1 MTPRPPSDDSTQPT
15 GPADEGPAP
24 VKRTAVKKTAA
35 KKAVAKKATAKKTA
49 TKKAATRQATTPS
62 AGSTPTAAAE
72 ETPQPVRTAGGTRK
86 PRKTAGVKA
95 AEIEAAA
102 ERADEGAPAAKEP
115 IEGEPAAGTSAPGKA
130 AEREGVAAKAPAKK
144 ATTTKS
150 TAKKAEAVAKKA
162 VAKKAVTNKTVAKK
176 AVTDKAVAKKTVGKK
191 AVTAKPATSTAART
205 AVAKA
210 AAAKT
215 AAVKPDASTKAATK
229 ATGSKKT
236 AAKKA
241 GVKNDAVKKAAV
253 KKAAVETSASGETV
267 TTEAAARRTAAKSA
281 VRTPRQAKRAQSPVL
296 VPAVP
301 PGAGAAPPPPGPA
314 DAPAPEAVLPQQA
327 SAEPVVPEQSA
338 AEPPAPQ
345 PSVPR
350 QDTPEASGIPQDDP
364 ALAHPVVSP
373 AMDGADRERL
383 LAGTHHAPHSVLGAH
398 PVPGGVV
405 FRAFRPYALGVS
417 VVVES
422 LRAELH
428 DDGGGFFS
436 ALMPL
441 REVPGAYRLLVSYE
455 GGVQETED
463 AYSFLPAIGE
473 LDQHLINEGRHEE
486 LWKAL
491 GAEPMTHQG
500 VTGTR
505 FTVWAPNALGVRL
518 AGTFNFWDATGYP
531 MRSLGSSGVWELF
544 VPGIGEG
551 ELYKFEITRPDGSK
565 TLRADPMA
573 RRTEVPPNTSSVIH
587 ASLYEWNDEEWL
599 ARRTQTPAHEAPFS
613 VYEVHLPSWRPGL
626 TYRQLAEQLPAYVAD
641 LGFTHVELLPIAEH
655 PFGGSWGY
663 QVTGFYAPTARL
675 GTPDD
680 FKYLVD
686 ALHRAGIGVLM
697 DWVPA
702 HFPRDDW
709 ALAEFDG
716 RPLYE
721 HADPLR
727 AAHPDW
733 GTLEFDYGRREVR
746 NFLVANAVYWCEEY
760 HIDGLRVDAVAS
772 MLYLDYSREPG
783 QWTPN
788 EHGGRENLDAVAFL
802 QEMNAT
808 VYRRVPG
815 VVTIAE
821 ESTAWDGVTRATHHT
836 GPGGFGGLGFG
847 LKWNMGW
854 MHDSLDYM
862 AKDPVHRKHHHHEMT
877 FSMVYAYSENYVLPI
892 SHDEVVHGK
901 GSLVS
906 KMPGD
911 WWQRRA
917 NHRSY
922 LGFMWAHPG
931 KQLLFMGQEFAQG
944 AEWSEAHGP
953 DWWLLDPAYGAE
965 ADHRGVR
972 DLVRDLNTTYR
983 DTPAL
988 WQQDTR
994 PAGFSW
1000 ITGDSADDNVLAFLR
1015 FAEDGTPL
1023 LAVSN
1028 FSPVLRQEYR
1038 LGVPEDVPAWRE
1050 VLNTD
1055 AEAYGGTG
1063 ATTSAPVKP
1072 DPLPWHA
1079 RPASIRVTLPPLSTV
1094 WLRPA

>member
-1 MTPRPPSDDSTQPT
+1 
-15 GPADEGPAP
+15 
-24 VKRTAVKKTAA
+24 
-35 KKAVAKKATAKKTA
+35 
-49 TKKAATRQATTPS
+49 
-62 AGSTPTAAAE
+62 
-72 ETPQPVRTAGGTRK
+72 
-86 PRKTAGVKA
+86 
-95 AEIEAAA
+95 
-102 ERADEGAPAAKEP
+102 
-115 IEGEPAAGTSAPGKA
+115 
-130 AEREGVAAKAPAKK
+130 
-144 ATTTKS
+144 
-150 TAKKAEAVAKKA
+150 
-162 VAKKAVTNKTVAKK
+162 
-176 AVTDKAVAKKTVGKK
+176 
-191 AVTAKPATSTAART
+191 
-205 AVAKA
+205 
-210 AAAKT
+210 
-215 AAVKPDASTKAATK
+215 
-229 ATGSKKT
+229 
-236 AAKKA
+236 
-241 GVKNDAVKKAAV
+241 
-253 KKAAVETSASGETV
+253 
-267 TTEAAARRTAAKSA
+267 
-281 VRTPRQAKRAQSPVL
+281 
-296 VPAVP
+296 
-301 PGAGAAPPPPGPA
+301 
-314 DAPAPEAVLPQQA
+314 
-327 SAEPVVPEQSA
+327 
-338 AEPPAPQ
+338 
-345 PSVPR
+345 
-350 QDTPEASGIPQDDP
+350 
-364 ALAHPVVSP
+364 
-373 AMDGADRERL
+373 MDGADRERL
-383 LAGTHHAPHSVLGAH
+383 LDGTHHAPHSVLGAH
-398 PVPGGVV
+398 PAPGGVV
-405 FRAFRPYALGVS
+405 FRAFRPYALGVG

-436 ALMPL
+436 ALLPL
-441 REVPGAYRLLVSYE
+441 REVPETYRLLVSYE
-455 GGVQETED
+455 GTEQETED
-463 AYSFLPAIGE
+463 AYRFLPAIGE
-473 LDQHLINEGRHEE
+473 LDLYLIGEGRHEE
-486 LWKAL
+486 LWRAL

-505 FTVWAPNALGVRL
+505 FTVWAPNARGVRL

-544 VPGIGEG
+544 VPGIDEG

-565 TLRADPMA
+565 TLRADPLA
-573 RRTEVPPNTSSVIH
+573 RRTEVPPHTSSVIH
-587 ASLYEWNDEEWL
+587 ASHYEWTDEEWL

-626 TYRQLAEQLPAYVAD
+626 TYRQLAEQLPAYVSD

-680 FKYLVD
+680 FKFLVD
-686 ALHRAGIGVLM
+686 ALHGAGIGVLM

-721 HADPLR
+721 HEDPQR

-746 NFLVANAVYWCEEY
+746 NFLVANALYWCEEY

-847 LKWNMGW
+847 MKWNMGW

-862 AKDPVHRKHHHHEMT
+862 AKDPIHRKHHHHEMT

-911 WWQRRA
+911 WWQQRA
-917 NHRSY
+917 NHRAY

-953 DWWLLDPAYGAE
+953 DWWLMDPAYGAE

-972 DLVRDLNTTYR
+972 DLVRDLNTAYR
-983 DTPAL
+983 HTPAL

-1015 FAEDGTPL
+1015 FAEDGSPL

-1028 FSPVLRQEYR
+1028 FSPVVREDYR

-1050 VLNTD
+1050 ILNTD
-1055 AEAYGGTG
+1055 AAAYGGTDT
-1063 ATTSAPVKP
+1063 TTSDPVKP
-1072 DPLPWHA
+1072 EPQPWHA
-1079 RPASIRVTLPPLSTV
+1079 QSASIRVTLPPLTTL